1 MKYLI
6 LAAGK
11 SKRIY
16 KKIKKPKSLLK
27 INNFSIIENI
37 LRNITHKKNK
47 RFFFRKIFI
56 ILGFKQQL
64 IRNHLKKYKEINFL
78 YNPYYSKKDMLYSL
92 ICGLEK
98 INDDVLVL
106 YSDIYFDKK
115 ILTNIEKINK
125 KKITLPVL
133 SNWRK
138 IWKIRNKLSTNDAEE
153 LLVDE
158 SKRKIL
164 KIGKKIKYLNKTKYQ
179 YMGMIY
185 IPKKL
190 VRYVIK
196 FYEEKIFNDKMHI
209 TSFINELIESKI
221 QISYIP
227 INNFWYEIDD
237 FQDYLNL
244 GKIEKIDHFI

>member
-47 RFFFRKIFI
+47 RSFFRKIFI

-92 ICGLEK
+92 ICGLKK

>member
-1 MKYLI
+1 
-6 LAAGK
+6 
-11 SKRIY
+11 
-16 KKIKKPKSLLK
+16 
-27 INNFSIIENI
+27 
-37 LRNITHKKNK
+37 
-47 RFFFRKIFI
+47 
-56 ILGFKQQL
+56 
-64 IRNHLKKYKEINFL
+64 
-78 YNPYYSKKDMLYSL
+78 MLYSL

-164 KIGKKIKYLNKTKYQ
+164 KICKKIKYLNKTKYR

>member
-37 LRNITHKKNK
+37 LQNISYKKIK
-47 RFFFRKIFI
+47 KSFFRRIFI
-56 ILGFKQQL
+56 VLGFKQQL

-115 ILTNIEKINK
+115 ILAYIEKINK
-125 KKITLPVL
+125 KNITLPIL
-133 SNWRK
+133 SNWKK
-138 IWKIRNKLSTNDAEE
+138 IWKIRNKLRTNDAEE

-158 SKRKIL
+158 GKRKIL
-164 KIGKKIKYLNKTKYQ
+164 AIGKKIKHLNKTKYQ

-244 GKIEKIDHFI
+244 GKIEKIDRSI

>member
-1 MKYLI
+1 
-6 LAAGK
+6 
-11 SKRIY
+11 
-16 KKIKKPKSLLK
+16 
-27 INNFSIIENI
+27 
-37 LRNITHKKNK
+37 
-47 RFFFRKIFI
+47 
-56 ILGFKQQL
+56 
-64 IRNHLKKYKEINFL
+64 
-78 YNPYYSKKDMLYSL
+78 MLYSL

-138 IWKIRNKLSTNDAEE
+138 IWKIRNKLSTNDAEG